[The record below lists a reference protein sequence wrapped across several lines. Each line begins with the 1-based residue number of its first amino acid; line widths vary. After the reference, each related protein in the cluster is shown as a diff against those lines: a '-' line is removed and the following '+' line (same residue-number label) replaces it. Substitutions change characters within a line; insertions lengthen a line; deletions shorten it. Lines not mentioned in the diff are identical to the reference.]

1 MAKTFEKQYIEMKD
15 ISEKKKK
22 TKKRRRNRT
31 KKNERKGKKKS
42 ANKSDR
48 LEVKGECREKN
59 RQVAVG
65 RSALFR
71 RRNHQFRLMNSDV
84 HFENERKCRGWEETQ
99 KSGGRCDGSRNRCQP
114 GVPGSKGEER
124 DER

>member
-15 ISEKKKK
+15 ISEKKKIRRNGEEIE
-22 TKKRRRNRT
+22 RRRTR
-31 KKNERKGKKKS
+31 EKGKKS

-48 LEVKGECREKN
+48 LEVKGGYREKN

-84 HFENERKCRGWEETQ
+84 HFENERKCKGWEETQ
-99 KSGGRCDGSRNRCQP
+99 KSGGRCDGSRN
-114 GVPGSKGEER
+114 
-124 DER
+124 